1 MSDFRPTLIPDTD
14 GLSAAQVQEFVAW
27 LNPKGHR
34 ELALKNALTKW
45 WNHIAPGMRRRAA
58 VRAPLLPPPDS
69 ETDSKL
75 SQDLNANAK
84 IPEARRSTRK
94 HAGAELLR
102 EPYMQWTNRKAVNG
116 S

>member
-1 MSDFRPTLIPDTD
+1 M
-14 GLSAAQVQEFVAW
+14 QEFLAW
-27 LNPKGHR
+27 LNPKGVR

-58 VRAPLLPPPDS
+58 VRGPLLPPPDS
-69 ETDSKL
+69 ETDSVL

>member
-1 MSDFRPTLIPDTD
+1 M
-14 GLSAAQVQEFVAW
+14 
-27 LNPKGHR
+27 R

-58 VRAPLLPPPDS
+58 VRLDTLHRPSCGLDANANTPR
-69 ETDSKL
+69 
-75 SQDLNANAK
+75 QDLNANAK
-84 IPEARRSTRK
+84 IPEARRSARK